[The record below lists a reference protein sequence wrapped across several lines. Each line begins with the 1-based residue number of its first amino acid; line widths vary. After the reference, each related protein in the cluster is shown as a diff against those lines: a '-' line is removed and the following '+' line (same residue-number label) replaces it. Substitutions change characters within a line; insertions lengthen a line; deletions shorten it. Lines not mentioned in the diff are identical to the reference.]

1 MIKQYILKL
10 LRSINNRLD
19 IISFDQP
26 LEYLVAK
33 NHYPDFFFLQIGGN
47 DGVTHDPLN
56 KIIQT
61 RRLRGIIVEPIGSY
75 FRELSAKYVGN
86 NRITLA
92 NVAIYHENTKIT
104 MYRVN
109 PEIPDLPE
117 WTKGI
122 ASLDLNHHKKSNT
135 PSNHI
140 IAEEVI
146 AITLETL
153 IQNYAIS
160 NVDLL
165 QIDTE
170 GFDYAILKMWNFSIL
185 KPKIISFEHGL
196 SDKIMTNDQ
205 FLELM
210 SIFIEHGYKVVMKE
224 YDCIAYY

>member
-33 NHYPDFFFLQIGGN
+33 YIHPDFFFLQIGGN
-47 DGVTHDPLN
+47 DGITHDPLCELI
-56 KIIQT
+56 K
-61 RRLRGIIVEPIGSY
+61 RRNLKGLIVEPIGSY
-75 FRELSAKYVGN
+75 FKELTAKYSN
-86 NRITLA
+86 NQQIALA
-92 NVAIYHENTKIT
+92 NVAIYHENTKVK

-109 PEIPDLPE
+109 PEIPNLPE

-122 ASLDLNHHKKSNT
+122 ASLDNLHHKKSNT
-135 PSNHI
+135 SSDHI
-140 IAEEVI
+140 IAEDVD

-153 IQNYAIS
+153 FQDYNIKNI
-160 NVDLL
+160 DLL

-170 GFDYAILKMWNFSIL
+170 GFDYAILKMWDFSMF